1 MSHTL
6 VLLFIV
12 TRSFSST
19 SNLPTMTTSHNIV
32 DGRSS
37 QTRSHNTTGVS
48 SRLTRG
54 ATSQTLTNEP
64 RHKKVKVRKI
74 GYVSSPVDPLR
85 SRHHKT
91 LHHTTSSLPPP
102 SVTESRRQRM
112 KEYPPHTRSWALR
125 PSATSIMADKTGTG
139 LNTQSAGVGD
149 DDGVEGSGVVKLRD
163 DLSQMLQDLESSR
176 SSDEEEERE
185 IKPRKQPRSPS
196 SSSSMFKKS
205 PRLIMSKTIIS
216 VP

>member
-32 DGRSS
+32 DGRASHKISS
-37 QTRSHNTTGVS
+37 TGVS

-125 PSATSIMADKTGTG
+125 PSATSMMTMADKTGTA
-139 LNTQSAGVGD
+139 LNTQSVGVGD

-185 IKPRKQPRSPS
+185 IKPRKQPQSPS
-196 SSSSMFKKS
+196 SSSSMFKKR
-205 PRLIMSKTIIS
+205 RLIMSKTIIS
-216 VP
+216 